1 MMKTLLIAAVAA
13 AVSPTLTLAQNTVPA
28 APAGAAQAPAQAA
41 PAIPP
46 GPAAT
51 GMPILPPATEA
62 ADCGGLLRSPAFC
75 VTAQLDQIGAL
86 GEAYEAHLGTLGW
99 LPADGDDNRIIFV
112 RRREGGGCDGLQ
124 MVAFYDE
131 TKPAEAT
138 SPGFLGFAVIPGDVC
153 TAGPAAPAPT
163 AAPSGGAAQ

>member
-1 MMKTLLIAAVAA
+1 MMKTLLIAAVLAA
-13 AVSPTLTLAQNTVPA
+13 ASPSLTLAQNTA
-28 APAGAAQAPAQAA
+28 APAPQAPVQTA
-41 PAIPP
+41 PTIPP

-86 GEAYEAHLGTLGW
+86 ADAYTEHLASLNW
-99 LPADGDDNRIIFV
+99 LAADGDDNRVIFV

-131 TKPAEAT
+131 SKPAEAT
-138 SPGFLGFAVIPGDVC
+138 APGYLGFAVIPGDVC
-153 TAGPAAPAPT
+153 TSGPASPVAGTLP
-163 AAPSGGAAQ
+163 Q

>member
-1 MMKTLLIAAVAA
+1 MMKTLLIAAVLTAA
-13 AVSPTLTLAQNTVPA
+13 SPSLTLAQNTA
-28 APAGAAQAPAQAA
+28 APAPQAPVQTA
-41 PAIPP
+41 PTIPP

-51 GMPILPPATEA
+51 GMPVLPPATEA

-86 GEAYEAHLGTLGW
+86 ADAYTEHLASLNW
-99 LPADGDDNRIIFV
+99 LAADGDDNRVIFV

-131 TKPAEAT
+131 SKPAEAT
-138 SPGFLGFAVIPGDVC
+138 APGYLGFAVIPGDVC
-153 TAGPAAPAPT
+153 TSGPASPVAGTLP
-163 AAPSGGAAQ
+163 Q

>member
-1 MMKTLLIAAVAA
+1 MMKTLLIAAIAA
-13 AVSPTLTLAQNTVPA
+13 AVSPTLTLAQNTAPA
-28 APAGAAQAPAQAA
+28 APAAAQAPVQTA
-41 PAIPP
+41 PTLPP

-62 ADCGGLLRSPAFC
+62 PDCGGLLRSPAFC

-86 GEAYEAHLGTLGW
+86 AEAYEAHLGTLGW
-99 LPADGDDNRIIFV
+99 LAVDGDDNRIIFV
-112 RRREGGGCDGLQ
+112 RRRDGGGCDGLQ

-153 TAGPAAPAPT
+153 TAAPAAPA
-163 AAPSGGAAQ
+163 AGGTPQ

>member
-1 MMKTLLIAAVAA
+1 MMKTLLIAAVLAA
-13 AVSPTLTLAQNTVPA
+13 ASPSLTLAQNTA
-28 APAGAAQAPAQAA
+28 APAPQAPVQTA
-41 PAIPP
+41 PTVPP

-51 GMPILPPATEA
+51 GMPVLPPATES

-86 GEAYEAHLGTLGW
+86 ADAYIEHLASLNW
-99 LPADGDDNRIIFV
+99 LAADGDDNRVIFV

-131 TKPAEAT
+131 SKPAEAT
-138 SPGFLGFAVIPGDVC
+138 APGYLGFAVIPGDVC
-153 TAGPAAPAPT
+153 TSGPASPVAGTLP
-163 AAPSGGAAQ
+163 Q

>member
-1 MMKTLLIAAVAA
+1 MMKTLLIAALAA
-13 AVSPTLTLAQNTVPA
+13 AVSPTLTLAQNTA
-28 APAGAAQAPAQAA
+28 APAPQTSSGQAPVQT
-41 PAIPP
+41 IPP

-51 GMPILPPATEA
+51 GMPVLPPATEA

-86 GEAYEAHLGTLGW
+86 ADAYTEHLATLNW
-99 LPADGDDNRIIFV
+99 LAADGDDNRVIFV
-112 RRREGGGCDGLQ
+112 RRRDGGGCDGLQ

-138 SPGFLGFAVIPGDVC
+138 APGYLGFAVIPGDVC
-153 TAGPAAPAPT
+153 TAAPAEPAAT
-163 AAPSGGAAQ
+163 PSGGAAQ

>member
-1 MMKTLLIAAVAA
+1 MMKTLLIAAIAA
-13 AVSPTLTLAQNTVPA
+13 AASPTLTLAQNTA
-28 APAGAAQAPAQAA
+28 APAPQAPVQAA

-51 GMPILPPATEA
+51 GMPVLPPATEA

-86 GEAYEAHLGTLGW
+86 ADAYTERLSTLNW
-99 LPADGDDNRIIFV
+99 LAADGDDNRVIFV

-124 MVAFYDE
+124 MVAFYDVS
-131 TKPAEAT
+131 KPAEAT
-138 SPGFLGFAVIPGDVC
+138 APGYLGFAVIPGDVC
-153 TAGPAAPAPT
+153 AATPETPAPT
-163 AAPSGGAAQ
+163 PSGGAAQ